1 MWKKMS
7 ITDKMDI
14 TEFVCIK
21 RRRNLATN
29 HRRKVGI
36 VILNFWASM
45 ILYFWTKVMYTLYI
59 LNLFYGS
66 HSMFWMHT
74 QKVSLYLKTHYIIK
88 WKHVISH
95 SRFYMVK
102 NILLNTELNFIL
114 HVKYIV
120 RYTFGIRFID
130 IW

>member
-7 ITDKMDI
+7 ITDKIDI

-29 HRRKVGI
+29 HRRVGI
-36 VILNFWASM
+36 VILNFWVSM
-45 ILYFWTKVMYTLYI
+45 ILYFWAKVSYVHIVYLEFI
-59 LNLFYGS
+59 LWFSFNVFECR
-66 HSMFWMHT
+66 HK
-74 QKVSLYLKTHYIIK
+74 KVSLCLKTHYI
-88 WKHVISH
+88 HGISH

-102 NILLNTELNFIL
+102 NILLNTELNWIL
-114 HVKYIV
+114 LVKYIV
-120 RYTFGIRFID
+120 RYALGKNID

>member
-7 ITDKMDI
+7 ITDKIDI

-29 HRRKVGI
+29 HRRVGI
-36 VILNFWASM
+36 VILNFWVSM
-45 ILYFWTKVMYTLYI
+45 ILYFWAKVSYVHIVYLEFI
-59 LNLFYGS
+59 LWFSFNVFECT
-66 HSMFWMHT
+66 HK
-74 QKVSLYLKTHYIIK
+74 KVSLYLKTHNI
-88 WKHVISH
+88 HVISH

-102 NILLNTELNFIL
+102 NILLNTGLNWIL
-114 HVKYIV
+114 LVKYIV
-120 RYTFGIRFID
+120 RYALGKNID